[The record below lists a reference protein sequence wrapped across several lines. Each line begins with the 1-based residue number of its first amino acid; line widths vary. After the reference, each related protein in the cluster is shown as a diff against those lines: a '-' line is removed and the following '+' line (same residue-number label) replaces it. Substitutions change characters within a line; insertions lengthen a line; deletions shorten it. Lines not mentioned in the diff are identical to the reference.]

1 MVFLWITAI
10 ISCVI
15 QLAVLHRTAAG
26 RRTLRYLSLLLMEG
40 LPLGGGLMYTGRQ
53 ARHLSRRAKAP
64 RIFRGGSRRMGAV
77 PGAGSPETRR
87 GEAACIPRRGGPV
100 RL

>member
-1 MVFLWITAI
+1 MAFLWITAI

-40 LPLGGGLMYTGRQ
+40 LPLGGGLFFSWNHPNVPYLGWEF
-53 ARHLSRRAKAP
+53 RAA
-64 RIFRGGSRRMGAV
+64 SCLWAAGAV
-77 PGAGSPETRR
+77 LAGYLLAW
-87 GEAACIPRRGGPV
+87 GIYAAGRKR
-100 RL
+100 

>member
-1 MVFLWITAI
+1 MAFLWITAI

-40 LPLGGGLMYTGRQ
+40 LPLGGGLFFSWNRPNVPYLGWEF
-53 ARHLSRRAKAP
+53 RAA
-64 RIFRGGSRRMGAV
+64 SCLWAAGAV
-77 PGAGSPETRR
+77 LAGYLLAW
-87 GEAACIPRRGGPV
+87 GIYAAGRKR
-100 RL
+100 

>member
-40 LPLGGGLMYTGRQ
+40 LPLGGGLFFSWNRPNVPCLGWEF
-53 ARHLSRRAKAP
+53 RAA
-64 RIFRGGSRRMGAV
+64 SCLWAAGAV
-77 PGAGSPETRR
+77 LAGYLLAW
-87 GEAACIPRRGGPV
+87 GIYAAGRKR
-100 RL
+100 

>member
-1 MVFLWITAI
+1 MAFLWITAI

-40 LPLGGGLMYTGRQ
+40 LPLGGGLFFSWNRPNVPYLGWEF
-53 ARHLSRRAKAP
+53 RAASCLWAAGVVLAGYLLAWG
-64 RIFRGGSRRMGAV
+64 IYA
-77 PGAGSPETRR
+77 AGSKR
-87 GEAACIPRRGGPV
+87 
-100 RL
+100 

>member
-1 MVFLWITAI
+1 MAFLWITAI

-40 LPLGGGLMYTGRQ
+40 LPLGGGLFFSWNRPNVPCLGWEF
-53 ARHLSRRAKAP
+53 RAA
-64 RIFRGGSRRMGAV
+64 SCLWAAGAV
-77 PGAGSPETRR
+77 LAGYLLAW
-87 GEAACIPRRGGPV
+87 GIYAAGRKR
-100 RL
+100 